1 MIEKVFSNK
10 APEPIGPYSQ
20 AIKAG
25 GFVFASAQLGIDPA
39 TGALAQGVE
48 DQARLAIRNV
58 GSVLAAAGADWTSV
72 VKVSL
77 YLADMSSF
85 GKVNE
90 IYAAFLG
97 EAAPARAT
105 IGVSSL
111 PRGGLVALD
120 ALAFLS

>member
-10 APEPIGPYSQ
+10 APKPIGPYSQ
-20 AIKAG
+20 AVKAG

-39 TGALAQGVE
+39 TGSLAQGVE
-48 DQARLAIRNV
+48 EQARLAIRNV
-58 GSVLAAAGADWTSV
+58 GSVLEAAGAGWASV

-77 YLADMSSF
+77 YLTDMSDF

-90 IYAAFLG
+90 IYLAFLG
-97 EAAPARAT
+97 GAAPARAT

-111 PRGGLVALD
+111 PKEGLVALD
-120 ALAFLS
+120 ALAYLG